1 MAKYIELIEKFEN
14 EELSVKEN
22 ESFLKELQSNSELRK
37 EFELRNK
44 ISKAIKDD
52 NLNELKKTLD
62 KAQQKFDS
70 KN

>member
-14 EELSVKEN
+14 GELSVKEN

-52 NLNELKKTLD
+52 NLNKLKKTLD